1 MKNITL
7 QALILKNFKGVKE
20 FKLDTQGYN
29 AQVFGDNGT
38 GKTTLFD
45 AFIWLLFDKD
55 SQNKK
60 DFQLKTVN
68 AVGQEINN
76 LEHEVEGIFSVDGTP
91 LSIRKVFKEKW
102 TRKRG
107 AATAEFT
114 GHTTDYFV
122 NGVPSKKK
130 EFTDAVATLIDEDV
144 FKLLTSPLYF
154 NEQLHW
160 QKRRELLLQISGDI
174 TNEDVINSNKELASL
189 ENILNG
195 KSIEDHRKI
204 IASKRAEINKE
215 LTRIPVRI
223 DEVRRSIVDVSE
235 LNESAI
241 NEEIEKIQALIT
253 QQEEELSRIQN
264 GTEVVEKQK
273 KLREIESSLIELK
286 NEYKEKNYGELN
298 ALRDKVAVQKDKINQ
313 FNFDIKQKQ
322 YDSNVYERALEKTNI
337 ELNKLRS
344 EWEEVDA
351 ETFDQHKTTCSMCG
365 QDLPE
370 DQKQSMIEKFNVE
383 KSERL
388 ESIASKGKA
397 GKKEYQQ
404 IEVDLSATKNQL
416 IALEAEKK
424 ESERV
429 LSELKTQYGELK
441 NNTTAFEETEEF
453 KTKQAEI
460 ASIQEEIQRVKDH
473 ANEEATLVREKIMN
487 LKEDIRNLERDKAK
501 FDQVEASNKRIEEL
515 EAEEKTLAKEF
526 EELEHQL
533 FLTEEF
539 IRSKVTL
546 LEEKI
551 NSKFKYARFQLFKQN
566 INGGL
571 EETCETLYQGVPY
584 SRGLNNAARINVG
597 LDIISTLSEHFGV
610 ACPIFIDNSES
621 VTELIDMDTQII
633 SLVVSG
639 ADDELRVEQ
648 DDNNSLITVDCEVV

>member
-7 QALILKNFKGVKE
+7 QVLILKNFKGVKE

-107 AATAEFT
+107 AATVEFT

-286 NEYKEKNYGELN
+286 NEYKEKDYGELN

-388 ESIASKGKA
+388 ESIVSKGKA

-460 ASIQEEIQRVKDH
+460 SSIQEEIQRVKDH

-551 NSKFKYARFQLFKQN
+551 NSKFKHARFQLFKQN

-571 EETCETLYQGVPY
+571 EETCETLYEGVPF
-584 SRGLNNAARINVG
+584 SKGLNNAARINVG

-610 ACPIFIDNSES
+610 TCPIFVDNSEA
-621 VTELIDMDTQII
+621 VTKLIPINAQVI
-633 SLVVSG
+633 SLVVSEK
-639 ADDELRVEQ
+639 DKTLRVEQ
-648 DDNNSLITVDCEVV
+648 NQQLNQEAI

>member
-1 MKNITL
+1 MKQITL
-7 QALILKNFKGVKE
+7 KALILKNFKGVKE
-20 FKLDTQGYN
+20 FKLDVQGYN
-29 AQVFGDNGT
+29 AKVFGDNGT
-38 GKTTLFD
+38 GKTTIPD
-45 AFIWLLFDKD
+45 AFNWDLFDKD

-60 DFQLKTVN
+60 DFQLKTVDPS
-68 AVGQEINN
+68 GKEFNN
-76 LEHEVEGIFSVDGTP
+76 LEHEVEAIFSVDGEE
-91 LSIRKVFKEKW
+91 LSLRKVFKEKW

-107 AATAEFT
+107 QATAEFS
-114 GHTTDYFV
+114 GHTTDYYV

-130 EFTDAVATLIDEDV
+130 EYTEAVANLINEDI

-160 QKRRELLLQISGDI
+160 QKRRELLLEISGDI
-174 TNEDVINSNKELASL
+174 TNEEVVNSNKSLAAL

-322 YDSNVYERALEKTNI
+322 HDSNVYERALEKTNV

-388 ESIASKGKA
+388 ESIVSKGKA

-429 LSELKTQYGELK
+429 LSELKTQYEELK

-453 KTKQAEI
+453 KTKQSEI
-460 ASIQEEIQRVKDH
+460 SSIQEETQRVKDH

-551 NSKFKYARFQLFKQN
+551 NSKFKYARFKLFETQ

-571 EETCETLYQGVPY
+571 TETCETLYEGVPY

-610 ACPIFIDNSES
+610 SAPIFIDNSEA
-621 VTELIDMDTQII
+621 VTKLIPIDAQVI
-633 SLVVSG
+633 SLIVSEE
-639 ADDELRVEQ
+639 DKTLRVEVK
-648 DDNNSLITVDCEVV
+648 S

>member
-1 MKNITL
+1 MKKITL
-7 QALILKNFKGVKE
+7 KVLILKNFKGVKE
-20 FKLDTQGYN
+20 FKLDVQDRN
-29 AQVFGDNGT
+29 AKVFGDNGT
-38 GKTTLFD
+38 GKTTIPDGFN
-45 AFIWLLFDKD
+45 WGLFDKD

-60 DFQLKTVN
+60 DFQLKTVDQS
-68 AVGQEINN
+68 GKEFNN
-76 LEHEVEGIFSVDGTP
+76 LEHEVEAIFSVDDEE
-91 LSIRKVFKEKW
+91 LSLRKVFKEKW

-107 AATAEFT
+107 QATAEFS
-114 GHTTDYFV
+114 GHTTDYYV

-130 EFTDAVATLIDEDV
+130 EYTEAVANLINEDI

-160 QKRRELLLQISGDI
+160 QKRRELLLEISGDI
-174 TNEDVINSNKELASL
+174 TNEEVVNSNKSLAAL

-322 YDSNVYERALEKTNI
+322 HDSNIYEERLKASEKNI
-337 ELNKLRS
+337 QQLREEWVKKDNK
-344 EWEEVDA
+344 
-351 ETFDQHKTTCSMCG
+351 TFDEHKTTCSMCG
-365 QDLPE
+365 QEYPE
-370 DQKQSMIEKFNVE
+370 DQKQEIIEKFNIE
-383 KSERL
+383 KSQQL
-388 ESIASKGKA
+388 EEITNNGKLA
-397 GKKEYQQ
+397 AKEVEQLK
-404 IEVDLSATKNQL
+404 VDVSAIKNQL
-416 IALEAEKK
+416 ISLEAEKK

-429 LSELKTQYGELK
+429 LSELKAQYEELK

-453 KTKQAEI
+453 KTKQSEI
-460 ASIQEEIQRVKDH
+460 SSIQEEIQRVKDH

-501 FDQVEASNKRIEEL
+501 FDQVKASNKRIEEL

-551 NSKFKYARFQLFKQN
+551 NSKFKYARFKLFETQ

-571 EETCETLYQGVPY
+571 TETCETLYEGVPY

-610 ACPIFIDNSES
+610 SAPIFIDNSEA
-621 VTELIDMDTQII
+621 VTKLIPIDAQVI
-633 SLVVSG
+633 SLVVSEE
-639 ADDELRVEQ
+639 DKTLRVKME
-648 DDNNSLITVDCEVV
+648 EK

>member
-1 MKNITL
+1 MKKITL
-7 QALILKNFKGVKE
+7 KALILKNFKGVKE
-20 FKLDTQGYN
+20 FKLDVQGYN
-29 AQVFGDNGT
+29 AKVFGDNGT
-38 GKTTLFD
+38 GKTTNPDGFN
-45 AFIWLLFDKD
+45 WLLFGKD
-55 SQNKK
+55 SQNKTE
-60 DFQLKTVN
+60 FQLKTVDQS
-68 AVGQEINN
+68 GKEFNN
-76 LEHEVEGIFSVDGTP
+76 LEHEVEAIFSVDGEE
-91 LSIRKVFKEKW
+91 LSLRKVFKEKW

-107 AATAEFT
+107 QATAEFS
-114 GHTTDYFV
+114 GHTTDYYV

-130 EFTDAVATLIDEDV
+130 EYTEAVANLINEDI

-160 QKRRELLLQISGDI
+160 QKRRELLLEISGDI
-174 TNEDVINSNKELASL
+174 TNEEVVNSNKSLAAL

-241 NEEIEKIQALIT
+241 NEEIKKIQALIT

-322 YDSNVYERALEKTNI
+322 HDSNIYEERLKASEKNI
-337 ELNKLRS
+337 QHLRE
-344 EWEEVDA
+344 EWIKKDN
-351 ETFDQHKTTCSMCG
+351 ETFDEHKTTCSMCG
-365 QDLPE
+365 QEYPE
-370 DQKQSMIEKFNVE
+370 DQKQEIIEKFNIE
-383 KSERL
+383 KSQQL
-388 ESIASKGKA
+388 EEITNDGKLA
-397 GKKEYQQ
+397 AKDVEQLK
-404 IEVDLSATKNQL
+404 VDVSAIKNQL
-416 IALEAEKK
+416 ISLEAEKK

-429 LSELKTQYGELK
+429 LSELKAQYEELK

-453 KTKQAEI
+453 KTKQSEI
-460 ASIQEEIQRVKDH
+460 SSIQEEIQRVKDH

-551 NSKFKYARFQLFKQN
+551 NSKFKYARFKLFETQ

-571 EETCETLYQGVPY
+571 TETCETLYEGVPY

-610 ACPIFIDNSES
+610 SAPIFIDNSEA
-621 VTELIDMDTQII
+621 VTKLIPIDAQVI
-633 SLVVSG
+633 SLIVSEE
-639 ADDELRVEQ
+639 DKTLRVE
-648 DDNNSLITVDCEVV
+648 VKG

>member
-1 MKNITL
+1 MGDGTVKKITL
-7 QALILKNFKGVKE
+7 KVLILKNFKGVKE
-20 FKLDTQGYN
+20 FKLDVQDRN
-29 AQVFGDNGT
+29 AKVFGDNGT
-38 GKTTLFD
+38 GKTTIPDGFN
-45 AFIWLLFDKD
+45 WGLFDKD

-60 DFQLKTVN
+60 DFQLKTVDQS
-68 AVGQEINN
+68 GKEFNN
-76 LEHEVEGIFSVDGTP
+76 LEHEVEAIFSVDDEE
-91 LSIRKVFKEKW
+91 LSLRKVFKEKW

-107 AATAEFT
+107 QATAEFS
-114 GHTTDYFV
+114 GHTTDYYV

-130 EFTDAVATLIDEDV
+130 EYTEAVANLINEDI

-160 QKRRELLLQISGDI
+160 QKRRELLLEISGDI
-174 TNEDVINSNKELASL
+174 TNEEVVNSNKSLAAL

-322 YDSNVYERALEKTNI
+322 HDSNIYEERLKASEKNI
-337 ELNKLRS
+337 QQLREEWVKKDNK
-344 EWEEVDA
+344 
-351 ETFDQHKTTCSMCG
+351 TFDEHKTTCSMCG
-365 QDLPE
+365 QEYPE
-370 DQKQSMIEKFNVE
+370 DQKQEIIEKFNIE
-383 KSERL
+383 KSQQL
-388 ESIASKGKA
+388 EEITNNGKLA
-397 GKKEYQQ
+397 AKEVEQLK
-404 IEVDLSATKNQL
+404 VDVSAIKNQL
-416 IALEAEKK
+416 ISLEAEKK

-429 LSELKTQYGELK
+429 LSELKAQYEELK

-453 KTKQAEI
+453 KTKQSEI
-460 ASIQEEIQRVKDH
+460 SSIQEEIQRVKDH

-501 FDQVEASNKRIEEL
+501 FDQVKASNKRIEEL

-551 NSKFKYARFQLFKQN
+551 NSKFKYARFKLFETQ

-571 EETCETLYQGVPY
+571 TETCETLYEGVPY

-610 ACPIFIDNSES
+610 SAPIFIDNSEA
-621 VTELIDMDTQII
+621 VTKLIPIDAQVI
-633 SLVVSG
+633 SLVVSEE
-639 ADDELRVEQ
+639 DKTLRVKME
-648 DDNNSLITVDCEVV
+648 EK

>member
-1 MKNITL
+1 MKKITL
-7 QALILKNFKGVKE
+7 QKLIIKNFKGIKE
-20 FKLDTQGYN
+20 FTLDVQGHD
-29 AQVFGDNGT
+29 AKVLGDNGT
-38 GKTTLFD
+38 GKTTNPD
-45 AFIWLLFDKD
+45 AFNWGLFEKD

-60 DFQLKTVN
+60 DFQLKTVDPS
-68 AVGQEINN
+68 GKEFNN
-76 LEHEVEGIFSVDGTP
+76 LEHEVEIIFSVDGEE
-91 LSIRKVFKEKW
+91 LSLRKVFKEKW

-107 AATAEFT
+107 QATAEFS
-114 GHTTDYFV
+114 GHTTDYYV

-130 EFTDAVATLIDEDV
+130 DYTEAVANLINEDI

-160 QKRRELLLQISGDI
+160 QKRRELLLEISGDI
-174 TNEDVINSNKELASL
+174 TNEEVVNSNKSLAAL

-322 YDSNVYERALEKTNI
+322 HDLNIYEERLKASEKNI
-337 ELNKLRS
+337 QHLR
-344 EWEEVDA
+344 EAWVKKDN
-351 ETFDQHKTTCSMCG
+351 ETFDEHKTTCSMCG
-365 QDLPE
+365 QEYPE
-370 DQKQSMIEKFNVE
+370 EQKQEIIEKFNIE
-383 KSERL
+383 KSQQL
-388 ESIASKGKA
+388 EEITNDGKLA
-397 GKKEYQQ
+397 AKDVEQLK
-404 IEVDLSATKNQL
+404 VDVSAIKNQL
-416 IALEAEKK
+416 ISLEAEKK

-429 LSELKTQYGELK
+429 LSELKTQYEELK

-453 KTKQAEI
+453 KTKQSEI
-460 ASIQEEIQRVKDH
+460 SSIQEEIQRVKDH

-551 NSKFKYARFQLFKQN
+551 NSKFKYARFKLFETQ

-571 EETCETLYQGVPY
+571 TETCETLYEGVPY

-610 ACPIFIDNSES
+610 SAPIFIDNSEA
-621 VTELIDMDTQII
+621 VTKLIPIDAQVI
-633 SLVVSG
+633 SLIVSEE
-639 ADDELRVEQ
+639 DKTLRVEVK
-648 DDNNSLITVDCEVV
+648 S

>member
-1 MKNITL
+1 MKQITL
-7 QALILKNFKGVKE
+7 KALILKNFKGVKE
-20 FKLDTQGYN
+20 FKLDVQGCN
-29 AQVFGDNGT
+29 AKVFGDNGT
-38 GKTTLFD
+38 GKTTIPD
-45 AFIWLLFDKD
+45 AFNWDLFDKD

-60 DFQLKTVN
+60 DFQLKTVDQS
-68 AVGQEINN
+68 GKEFNN
-76 LEHEVEGIFSVDGTP
+76 LEHEVEAIFSVDGEE
-91 LSIRKVFKEKW
+91 LSLRKVFKEKW

-107 AATAEFT
+107 QATAEFS
-114 GHTTDYFV
+114 GHTTDYYV

-130 EFTDAVATLIDEDV
+130 EYTEAVANLINEDI

-160 QKRRELLLQISGDI
+160 QKRRELLLEISGDI
-174 TNEDVINSNKELASL
+174 TNEEVVNSNKSLAAL

-241 NEEIEKIQALIT
+241 NEEIEKIQLLIT

-322 YDSNVYERALEKTNI
+322 HDLNIYEERLKASEKNI
-337 ELNKLRS
+337 QHLRE
-344 EWEEVDA
+344 EWVKKDN
-351 ETFDQHKTTCSMCG
+351 ETFDEHKTTCSMCG
-365 QDLPE
+365 QEYPE
-370 DQKQSMIEKFNVE
+370 DQKQEIIEKFNIE
-383 KSERL
+383 KSQQL
-388 ESIASKGKA
+388 EEITNDGKLA
-397 GKKEYQQ
+397 AKDVEQLK
-404 IEVDLSATKNQL
+404 VDVSAIKNQL
-416 IALEAEKK
+416 ISLEAEKK

-429 LSELKTQYGELK
+429 LSELKAQYEKLK

-453 KTKQAEI
+453 KTKQSEI
-460 ASIQEEIQRVKDH
+460 SSIQEEIQRVKDH

-551 NSKFKYARFQLFKQN
+551 NSKFKYARFKLFETQ

-571 EETCETLYQGVPY
+571 TETCETLYEGVPY

-610 ACPIFIDNSES
+610 SAPIFIDNSEA
-621 VTELIDMDTQII
+621 VTKLIPIDAQVI
-633 SLVVSG
+633 SLVVSEE
-639 ADDELRVEQ
+639 DKTLRVKME
-648 DDNNSLITVDCEVV
+648 EK

>member
-1 MKNITL
+1 MKRITL
-7 QALILKNFKGVKE
+7 KALILKNFKGVKE
-20 FKLDTQGYN
+20 FKLDVQGCN
-29 AQVFGDNGT
+29 AKVFGDNGT
-38 GKTTLFD
+38 GKTTIPDGFN
-45 AFIWLLFDKD
+45 WGLFDKD

-60 DFQLKTVN
+60 DFQLKTVDQS
-68 AVGQEINN
+68 GKEFNN
-76 LEHEVEGIFSVDGTP
+76 LEHEVEAIFSVNDEE
-91 LSIRKVFKEKW
+91 LSLRKVFKEKW

-107 AATAEFT
+107 QATAEFS
-114 GHTTDYFV
+114 GHTTDYYV

-130 EFTDAVATLIDEDV
+130 EYTEAVANLIDEDI

-160 QKRRELLLQISGDI
+160 QKRRELLLEVSGDI
-174 TNEDVINSNKELASL
+174 TNEEVVNSNKSLAAL

-204 IASKRAEINKE
+204 IVSKRAEINKE
-215 LTRIPVRI
+215 LTRIPVRL

-235 LNESAI
+235 LNKSAI
-241 NEEIEKIQALIT
+241 NEEIDKIQALIT

-322 YDSNVYERALEKTNI
+322 HDLNIYEERLKASEKNI
-337 ELNKLRS
+337 QHLRE
-344 EWEEVDA
+344 EWVKKDN
-351 ETFDQHKTTCSMCG
+351 ETFDEHKTTCSMCG
-365 QDLPE
+365 QEYPE
-370 DQKQSMIEKFNVE
+370 DQKQEIIQKFNLE
-383 KSERL
+383 KSQLL
-388 ESIASKGKA
+388 EEITNDGKLA
-397 GKKEYQQ
+397 AKDVEQLK
-404 IEVDLSATKNQL
+404 VDVSAIKNQL
-416 IALEAEKK
+416 ISLEAEKK

-429 LSELKTQYGELK
+429 LSELKAQYEELK

-453 KTKQAEI
+453 KTKQSEI
-460 ASIQEEIQRVKDH
+460 SSIQEEIQRVKDY
-473 ANEEATLVREKIMN
+473 ANEEATLAREKIMN

-501 FDQVEASNKRIEEL
+501 FDQVKASNKRIEEL
-515 EAEEKTLAKEF
+515 EAEEKALAKEF

-551 NSKFKYARFQLFKQN
+551 NSKFKYARFKLFETQ

-571 EETCETLYQGVPY
+571 TETCETLYEGVPY

-597 LDIISTLSEHFGV
+597 LDIISTLSEQFGV
-610 ACPIFIDNSES
+610 SAPIFIDNSEA
-621 VTELIDMDTQII
+621 VTKLIPIDAQVI
-633 SLVVSG
+633 SLVVLEE
-639 ADDELRVEQ
+639 DKKLRVEM
-648 DDNNSLITVDCEVV
+648 EKK

>member
-7 QALILKNFKGVKE
+7 QVLILKNFKGVKE

-107 AATAEFT
+107 AATTEFT

-204 IASKRAEINKE
+204 IAAKRTEINKE

-223 DEVRRSIVDVSE
+223 DEVRRSVIDVSE

-298 ALRDKVAVQKDKINQ
+298 ALRDKVAVQKDKNNQ
-313 FNFDIKQKQ
+313 FNFDIKRKQ
-322 YDSNVYERALEKTNI
+322 HDLNIYEERLKASEKNI
-337 ELNKLRS
+337 QHLRE
-344 EWEEVDA
+344 EWVKKDN
-351 ETFDQHKTTCSMCG
+351 ETFDEHKTTCSMCG
-365 QDLPE
+365 QEYPE
-370 DQKQSMIEKFNVE
+370 DQKQEIIEKFNIE
-383 KSERL
+383 KSQQL
-388 ESIASKGKA
+388 EKIMNDGKLA
-397 GKKEYQQ
+397 TKDVEQLK
-404 IEVDLSATKNQL
+404 VDVSAIKNQL
-416 IALEAEKK
+416 ISLEAEKK

-441 NNTTAFEETEEF
+441 NNTTAFEETEEL

-460 ASIQEEIQRVKDH
+460 SSIQEEIQRVKDH

-610 ACPIFIDNSES
+610 TCPIFIDNSES

-648 DDNNSLITVDCEVV
+648 NQQLNQEAI

>member
-1 MKNITL
+1 MKQITL
-7 QALILKNFKGVKE
+7 KALILKNFKGVKE
-20 FKLDTQGYN
+20 FKLDVQGYN
-29 AQVFGDNGT
+29 AKVFGDNGT
-38 GKTTLFD
+38 GKTTIPD
-45 AFIWLLFDKD
+45 AFNWDLFDKD

-60 DFQLKTVN
+60 DFQLKTVDPS
-68 AVGQEINN
+68 GKEFNN
-76 LEHEVEGIFSVDGTP
+76 LEHEVEAIFSVDGEE
-91 LSIRKVFKEKW
+91 LSLRKVFKEKW

-107 AATAEFT
+107 QATAEFS
-114 GHTTDYFV
+114 GHTTDYYV

-130 EFTDAVATLIDEDV
+130 EYTEAVANLINEDI

-160 QKRRELLLQISGDI
+160 QKRRELLLEISGDI
-174 TNEDVINSNKELASL
+174 TNEEVVNSNKSLAAL

-253 QQEEELSRIQN
+253 QQEEELSSIQN

-322 YDSNVYERALEKTNI
+322 HDLNIYEERLKASEKNI
-337 ELNKLRS
+337 QYLRE
-344 EWEEVDA
+344 EWVKKDN
-351 ETFDQHKTTCSMCG
+351 ETFDEHKTTCSMCG
-365 QDLPE
+365 QEYPE
-370 DQKQSMIEKFNVE
+370 DQKQEIIEKFNIE
-383 KSERL
+383 KSQQL
-388 ESIASKGKA
+388 EEITNDGKLA
-397 GKKEYQQ
+397 AKDVEQLK
-404 IEVDLSATKNQL
+404 VDVSAIKNQL
-416 IALEAEKK
+416 ISLEAEKK

-429 LSELKTQYGELK
+429 LSELKTQYEELK

-453 KTKQAEI
+453 KTKQSEI
-460 ASIQEEIQRVKDH
+460 SSIQEEIQRVKDH
-473 ANEEATLVREKIMN
+473 ANEEATSVREKIMN

-551 NSKFKYARFQLFKQN
+551 NSKFKYARFKLFETQ

-571 EETCETLYQGVPY
+571 TETCETLYEGVPY

-597 LDIISTLSEHFGV
+597 LDIISTLTEHFGV
-610 ACPIFIDNSES
+610 SAPIFIDNSEA
-621 VTELIDMDTQII
+621 VTKLIPIDAQVI
-633 SLVVSG
+633 SLIVSEE
-639 ADDELRVEQ
+639 DKTLRVKVE
-648 DDNNSLITVDCEVV
+648 EK

>member
-7 QALILKNFKGVKE
+7 QVLILKNFKGVKE

-107 AATAEFT
+107 AATVEFT

-204 IASKRAEINKE
+204 IAAKRTEINKE

-223 DEVRRSIVDVSE
+223 DEVRRSVVDVSE

-273 KLREIESSLIELK
+273 KLREIESYLIELK

-388 ESIASKGKA
+388 ESIVSKGKA

-460 ASIQEEIQRVKDH
+460 SSIQEEIQRVKDH

-610 ACPIFIDNSES
+610 TCPIFIDNSES

-648 DDNNSLITVDCEVV
+648 NQQLNQEVI